1 MDHNPLI
8 ERATAFMTAIASH
21 APWAEIKAF
30 YAPDIVQEEFPNL
43 LLPKG
48 ATRNLGELRE
58 ANAQGRQVISTQTI
72 QIVNA
77 VASDQCVAL
86 ETLWTGTCLL
96 YTSPSPRDS

>member
-21 APWAEIKAF
+21 APWAEIEAF

-48 ATRNLGELRE
+48 ATPNLGELRGSQRSR
-58 ANAQGRQVISTQTI
+58 AP
-72 QIVNA
+72 
-77 VASDQCVAL
+77 SDL
-86 ETLWTGTCLL
+86 N
-96 YTSPSPRDS
+96 PDH

>member
-1 MDHNPLI
+1 VSIDHNPLI

-21 APWAEIKAF
+21 APWAEIEAF

-58 ANAQGRQVISTQTI
+58 ANARGRQVISTQTFR
-72 QIVNA
+72 
-77 VASDQCVAL
+77 S
-86 ETLWTGTCLL
+86 
-96 YTSPSPRDS
+96 